1 MTKKHELPASVP
13 PWAQDLT
20 AEELQAVR
28 DEAFQVNWRSFYAYA
43 SGHRRPGIPLSL
55 RINNM
60 RIALGKPSA
69 LHLLRP
75 DVWGP
80 GDQGPPVQ

>member
-1 MTKKHELPASVP
+1 MTEKQTLPASVP
-13 PWAQDLT
+13 VWAQDLT
-20 AEELQAVR
+20 AEELQAIR
-28 DEAFQVNWRSFYAYA
+28 DEAFAKNWRSFYAY
-43 SGHRRPGIPLSL
+43 SKNRRKPGIQLAL

-60 RIALGKPSA
+60 RIALGKPPA

-80 GDQGPPVQ
+80 HDQGPPV

>member
-13 PWAQDLT
+13 VWAQDLT
-20 AEELQAVR
+20 AEELQAIR
-28 DEAFQVNWRSFYAYA
+28 DEAFARNWRSFYVYA
-43 SGHRRPGIPLSL
+43 SGRRRPGIPLSL

-60 RIALGKPSA
+60 RIALGKPPA

-80 GDQGPPVQ
+80 HDQGPPV